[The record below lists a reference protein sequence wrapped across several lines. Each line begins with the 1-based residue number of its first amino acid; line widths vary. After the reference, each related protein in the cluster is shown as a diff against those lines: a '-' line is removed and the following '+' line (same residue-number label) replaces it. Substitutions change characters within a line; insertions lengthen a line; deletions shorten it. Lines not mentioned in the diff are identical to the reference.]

1 MKKLIYIIITCM
13 VFAACK
19 PEPEPIHYGQ
29 DGCSYCKMTIVD
41 PRYGSELV
49 TDKGKVYKF
58 DAVECLINYM
68 NENAGTSFAHVLVS
82 TFDQKTLK
90 EAAGCYYLRSGNLPS
105 PMGMY
110 ITGVSD
116 KQVAEK
122 FDDEYGGQ
130 LYSWD
135 ELLKSFDS
143 LPTIQPRALR

>member
-1 MKKLIYIIITCM
+1 MAL
-13 VFAACK
+13 AACK
-19 PEPEPIHYGQ
+19 PEPEPINYGQ

-82 TFDQKTLK
+82 TFDEKTLK
-90 EAAGCYYLRSGNLPS
+90 EAAGCYYLRSGSLPS

-110 ITGVSD
+110 ITGISD

-122 FDDEYGGQ
+122 FDNEYGGQ

-135 ELLKSFDS
+135 ELLQSFDT
-143 LPTIQPRALR
+143 LPAIQPRALR